1 MASEDLRI
9 VERPTLRHPVMITA
23 FRGWNDGGQA
33 ATVAAGYL
41 VQRWDATRFADI
53 DPEAFVDF
61 QAVRPTVTLDEGL
74 SRRIEWPENAF
85 YHAAIPGTDRDAVI
99 LLGVEPNYRWR
110 AFTELVIGLARD
122 LGVELVVTLGA
133 LLADVPHTRPA
144 PVTGAA
150 TDPALVEELGLQ
162 LSRYEGPT
170 GIVGVLH
177 DACRVA
183 GLRSVSLWS
192 AVPHYVS
199 LAPSPRAAKALCT
212 RLSELL
218 DAPID
223 LTELDDAEA
232 EYAAQVSE
240 AVASDPDTQA
250 YVEELEQ
257 RADSIES
264 FAEGGELP
272 TGESLAA
279 ELTRFLRDRER
290 RRPPD
295 DPDAPEA

>member
-9 VERPTLRHPVMITA
+9 VERPTLRQPVMITA

-41 VQRWDATRFADI
+41 VQSWDATRFADI

-110 AFTELVIGLARD
+110 AFTDLVIGLARD

-144 PVTGAA
+144 PVTGAS
-150 TDPALVEELGLQ
+150 TDPELVEELGLQ

-223 LTELDDAEA
+223 FTELDEAEA

-295 DPDAPEA
+295 EPDAPES